1 MILAHAFYCEGSCV
15 EGPGPF
21 ETLELRFAPLL
32 VRSPEGGFQALL
44 ISKRRHSIRRWKE
57 HLLCA
62 GVTVRFHH
70 IFKRGGQ
77 RTMRERAELL
87 LREHER
93 VHQAEAPPQFA
104 ECLQYLD
111 QRRRTCGA
119 PSQAPREEPPP
130 LMPLSAAGNRGRHLF
145 RF

>member
-1 MILAHAFYCEGSCV
+1 
-15 EGPGPF
+15 
-21 ETLELRFAPLL
+21 
-32 VRSPEGGFQALL
+32 
-44 ISKRRHSIRRWKE
+44 
-57 HLLCA
+57 
-62 GVTVRFHH
+62 
-70 IFKRGGQ
+70 
-77 RTMRERAELL
+77 MRERAELL